1 MFRTWK
7 RSNQTQ
13 VLSDSDLPDRII
25 NPENYN
31 TGLTEP
37 TADSKESG
45 HPSGDVSE
53 NDANETAY

>member
-1 MFRTWK
+1 M
-7 RSNQTQ
+7 Q

-31 TGLTEP
+31 TGLTDP